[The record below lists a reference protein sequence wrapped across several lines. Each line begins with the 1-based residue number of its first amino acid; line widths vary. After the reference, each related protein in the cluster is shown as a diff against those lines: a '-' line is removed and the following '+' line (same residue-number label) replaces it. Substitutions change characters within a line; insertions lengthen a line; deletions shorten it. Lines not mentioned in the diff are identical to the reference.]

1 MGMFPGNLTQI
12 SCALM
17 RNTVQLDQHAGI
29 LYGVVV
35 GVYMH

>member
-1 MGMFPGNLTQI
+1 MGMFLGNRTRI

-17 RNTVQLDQHAGI
+17 SNTVQLDQHAGI

-35 GVYMH
+35 DVYMH